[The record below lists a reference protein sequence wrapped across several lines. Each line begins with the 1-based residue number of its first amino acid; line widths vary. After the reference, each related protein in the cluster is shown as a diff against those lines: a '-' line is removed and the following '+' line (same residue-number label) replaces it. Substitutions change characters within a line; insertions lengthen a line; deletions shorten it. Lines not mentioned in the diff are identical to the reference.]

1 MPVVGWRSRL
11 LSWKHRIRPQ
21 TYSCSQ
27 QICLEG
33 GQGENC
39 TVQKTLKLAFVVE
52 FTSRKFFHI
61 SHGCIKAVK
70 VELFQFAFCS
80 LQYGLKSY
88 FCKYYL
94 SNALYHGGTAG
105 VGITTVYL
113 SSYMSSIKCSGY
125 FYSVFWHYHFCPN
138 NITDYLASWY
148 MCVTLKYTR
157 KIGCVLSVLQENYKQ
172 SRTPFN
178 AW

>member
-113 SSYMSSIKCSGY
+113 HIYHLSNALDIFTVY
-125 FYSVFWHYHFCPN
+125 FGITTSVQIISPTIWRAD
-138 NITDYLASWY
+138 I
-148 MCVTLKYTR
+148 CV
-157 KIGCVLSVLQENYKQ
+157 
-172 SRTPFN
+172 
-178 AW
+178 